1 MPDMHTRETEIGTGI
16 GRGSGQI
23 FSGVRGEYTV
33 SNGRELLRKAKAG
46 PQRLFRY
53 RVIKRML
60 DVAFIVL
67 CSPILILVTAAI
79 AVAIRI
85 SSPGPI
91 FFTHRRI
98 RRHGAFFSMWKFRT
112 MCVNSAEVLHE
123 HLRSNPEAYTEW
135 LQSHKLRNDPRITG
149 VGAFLRKT
157 SLDELPQMWNVLTGS
172 MSLVGP
178 RPIVAAEV
186 EKYGEYFADY
196 CMVTPGLTGLW
207 QVSGRSDTSY
217 KQRLALDRQYVQNWS
232 LTNDA
237 LILAKTLTTVVKQHG
252 AF

>member
-1 MPDMHTRETEIGTGI
+1 MAELHTRETELGTG
-16 GRGSGQI
+16 GGQI
-23 FSGVRGEYTV
+23 FSVSRGEYTV
-33 SNGRELLRKAKAG
+33 NNGQELLQKAKSG

-53 RVIKRML
+53 RVLKRAM
-60 DVAFIVL
+60 DVVL
-67 CSPILILVTAAI
+67 ILLASPILILVTAAI

-98 RRHGAFFSMWKFRT
+98 RRHGTFFTMWKFRT
-112 MCVNSAEVLHE
+112 MCENSAEVLSNY
-123 HLRSNPEAYTEW
+123 LDANPEARAEW
-135 LQSHKLRNDPRITG
+135 LQSHKLRKDPRITT
-149 VGAFLRKT
+149 VGEFLRKT

-186 EKYGEYFADY
+186 EKYGEYFSDY

-207 QVSGRSDTSY
+207 QVSGRSHTTYDE
-217 KQRLALDRQYVQNWS
+217 RLALDRKYVQNWS
-232 LTNDA
+232 LSNDA
-237 LILAKTLTTVVKQHG
+237 LILAKTLTAVVKQHG